1 MGWLLF
7 KPDPTV
13 KGNFPIICFL
23 TGYLLPAVVAHL
35 GWEDGLGGLLYA
47 GILRALLFQQ
57 STYCV
62 NSLAHY
68 FGDQPYSDASSP
80 RDHTITAVLTFG
92 EGYHNF
98 HHEFPSDYRNGVK
111 WFSYDPTKW
120 CIAIWA
126 WLGLASRLQR
136 FDENEINK
144 AIVLQKQKRVELAK
158 KGIHWGVP
166 IEQLPVYSW
175 EEMESLCS
183 EDGVARQLICIAGII
198 YDIHSFSDSH
208 PGGKHLLSAS
218 VGKDITAKFHGGLHH
233 PAHNLLDN
241 LRFGVLRHG
250 GKIEN

>member
-13 KGNFPIICFL
+13 KGYVDITDLENDAIVSWQHRNFPIICFL

-120 CIAIWA
+120 CIAIVRFS
-126 WLGLASRLQR
+126 LPSGLSIHASH
-136 FDENEINK
+136 E
-144 AIVLQKQKRVELAK
+144 
-158 KGIHWGVP
+158 H
-166 IEQLPVYSW
+166 
-175 EEMESLCS
+175 
-183 EDGVARQLICIAGII
+183 ED
-198 YDIHSFSDSH
+198 
-208 PGGKHLLSAS
+208 
-218 VGKDITAKFHGGLHH
+218 
-233 PAHNLLDN
+233 N
-241 LRFGVLRHG
+241 
-250 GKIEN
+250 